1 MILSWFDAAEAKKF
15 GESLARFFTERMS
28 PVVQA
33 GDKKFAVKTDKVLNQ
48 MAGQIARFKQA
59 HKLNTYKKAQL
70 GNAFKWVLKDA
81 GVTPEY
87 TDELTRWLMLQIG

>member
-1 MILSWFDAAEAKKF
+1 MILNWFDAAEAKKF
-15 GESLARFFTERMS
+15 GEALARFFVERMS
-28 PVVQA
+28 PISQA
-33 GDKKFAVKTDKVLNQ
+33 GDKKFAAKTDKVLLQ
-48 MAGQIARFKQA
+48 MASQVVRFKQE

-81 GVTPEY
+81 GVAPEY